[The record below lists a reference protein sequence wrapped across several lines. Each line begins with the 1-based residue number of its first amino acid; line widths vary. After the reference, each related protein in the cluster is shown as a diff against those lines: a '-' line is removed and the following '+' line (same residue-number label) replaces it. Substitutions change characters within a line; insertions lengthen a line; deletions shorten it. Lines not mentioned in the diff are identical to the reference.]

1 MNLLFIGNSATY
13 VNEIP
18 QTLSL
23 LAYEQGYS
31 LQTSQLTP
39 GGYTLAQHADLSTDH
54 GQAVINEIKKG
65 YDAVILQDNS
75 ICIKDDAHR
84 EATDRAC
91 ELLCKAVHESGAKLY
106 FYVRPPT
113 GKVNYGCTSLQ
124 QCEKLDTLFTHLSEK
139 YGGEC
144 IYVNR
149 AFAEAIR
156 TTDYNLWGDDN
167 AHTGKLGGY
176 LTVCTFF
183 KALTGKSP
191 TVLSYNGLDE
201 TTAQALQK
209 IADTIT

>member
-13 VNEIP
+13 VNELP
-18 QTLSL
+18 QTLSR
-23 LAYEQGYS
+23 LAMELGYEF
-31 LQTSQLTP
+31 QTAQLTP
-39 GGYTLAQHADLSTDH
+39 GGYTLTQHADTLTDH
-54 GQAVINEIKKG
+54 CKAVITEIKKG

-91 ELLCKAVHESGAKLY
+91 ELLCKAIRESGAKLY

-113 GKVNYGCTSLQ
+113 GKVNYGYTSLQ
-124 QCEKLDTLFTHLSEK
+124 QCEKLDTLFTQLAEK
-139 YGGEC
+139 HGGEC

-149 AFAEAIR
+149 AFAEAIW
-156 TTDYNLWGDDN
+156 TTDYNLWGEDN

-183 KALTGKSP
+183 KAMTGKSP
-191 TVLSYNGLDE
+191 TALSYNGLDE
-201 TTAQALQK
+201 TTAQALQD
-209 IADTIT
+209 IADAVI